1 MARDDGRAPPG
12 TQAPARGGLALTLD
26 GEAIITMKDVC
37 RLENDETLAVLRSAA
52 GVLLRAALQEV
63 PRFHSRRQAEQT

>member
-1 MARDDGRAPPG
+1 
-12 TQAPARGGLALTLD
+12 
-26 GEAIITMKDVC
+26 MKDVC

-63 PRFHSRRQAEQT
+63 PRLHSRRQAEQT